1 VVQPEKS
8 KDKKEHAEISFV
20 MTKEGEKA
28 VIEAIKFLEKQKP
41 LKPLKFSEELASA
54 AKDHVVDSGANGIIT
69 NVGSTGLRPEEYI
82 AKYGRIDSTW
92 AESAI
97 YGAINAKEIIERL
110 IVSDGQP

>member
-1 VVQPEKS
+1 MT
-8 KDKKEHAEISFV
+8 EISFV

-28 VIEAIKFLEKQKP
+28 VVEAIKFLEKQKP
-41 LKPLKFSEELASA
+41 LKPLKFSEELAAA
-54 AKDHVVDSGANGIIT
+54 AKDHVDDSGANGIIT

-82 AKYGRIDSTW
+82 TKYGRIDSTW

-97 YGAINAKEIIERL
+97 YGAVNAKEIIERL